1 MTHPLSNIERA
12 PRLGDPQRPGYE
24 ACTGCGVC
32 VLPCPVWRQTHD
44 VMLTL
49 LGRAKALQRGAPL
62 EEIAESVA
70 ACVLCGA
77 CEPVCPEDIDTVG
90 MMIDLRAMLARRGVS
105 PLSAAAAQQMQQRKA
120 PQDTPAPSGATWLLP
135 GLSVRA
141 NEKFYKDIVSIFE
154 QGGDVLI
161 AADDGSDIAIAIEAG
176 LLVASERRAR
186 FVRSLQ
192 GAGELIV
199 ADGILHRTLRQCL
212 PGVRV
217 IGLGEALLRLAPIR
231 NALQP
236 TDLYVI
242 ETRGYHAE
250 FRRLVHLYDRLRQQ
264 AGCVMNLD
272 LQRAA
277 IPTGAAS
284 LQVRL
289 GLDSIDPCEQ
299 ARWILEGRQIKRVV
313 VESLADGE
321 PFKQT
326 TQLPVVHLA
335 ELAAAEAPA

>member
-1 MTHPLSNIERA
+1 
-12 PRLGDPQRPGYE
+12 
-24 ACTGCGVC
+24 
-32 VLPCPVWRQTHD
+32 
-44 VMLTL
+44 MLTL
-49 LGRAKALQRGAPL
+49 LGRAKALQRGAPV

-90 MMIDLRAMLARRGVS
+90 MTIDLRAMLARRGVS
-105 PLSAAAAQQMQQRKA
+105 PLSAAAAQQQTQQRKA

-141 NEKFYKDIVSIFE
+141 NEKFCKDIVSIFE
-154 QGGDVLI
+154 QGGGVLI

-176 LLVASERRAR
+176 LPVAPERRAR
-186 FVRSLQ
+186 FVHSLQ

-250 FRRLVHLYDRLRQQ
+250 FGRLVHLYDRSQRQ

-289 GLDSIDPCEQ
+289 GLDSIDHCEQ
-299 ARWILEGRQIKRVV
+299 VRWILEGRQIKRVV
-313 VESLADGE
+313 VESPADGE
-321 PFKQT
+321 PFKQA

-335 ELAAAEAPA
+335 ELAAVEAPA